1 MTSLAVDPTNA
12 SVVYAG
18 AAGGGVWKS
27 INGGTTW
34 APLTDS
40 QASLAIGALGIS
52 ANGQVIYA
60 GTGEDNGSD
69 SQYGQG
75 ILVSTNG
82 GSSWTLTGQSVFA
95 GRHIG
100 SIAVDRSNS
109 SHALAATDVGL
120 YTTNNAGTT
129 WTQNTQILT
138 QITAIGPAT
147 GGIFQVVQAPDNS
160 LQFWATAGD
169 RCQTEFGDVLVSG
182 DGGSTWSQS
191 LDVFLASGGTAA
203 ASRIALGVG
212 SGGTVYAALSDC
224 NGNGLA
230 LLKLSSSVWANIGLG
245 LGLDYFNVSGAKT
258 GQGDYDNVVAVDPT
272 SNNHVVFGGVT
283 IVASSDGGST
293 YTDIGNV
300 YGEAAAP
307 GGFIH
312 PDFHAIA
319 FTAANSFYVGNDG
332 GVWKTTDLGGSG
344 QSSDWVNL
352 NATLNTVQFFR
363 GISPDLTH
371 LLGGAQDN
379 GSAGNLPGSAPLPG
393 WQGYHGGDGG
403 FTAVNASGGA
413 TTLYAEYPH
422 LGIER
427 GSWTLDSSDQ
437 YSPYDSFQAAA
448 PCISGSGPACGD
460 PSGFTAPFRMDPTN
474 PQRLIAGTNKVYQS
488 TSGGAPGSWTA
499 ISSDLTT
506 GTTVFASGDFLS
518 AITMGQKA
526 GQTGI
531 IFTGSF
537 EVGFHLYKNFARRF
551 PKPVI
556 VEMGGKNPAIVSRK
570 ADLDEAAEGIMRSAF
585 GFSGQKCSANSRV
598 YVERP
603 VLADFTRRLVEKTE
617 AITIGDPVERQN
629 WLGPVVN
636 QRAVDRYGQAVS
648 EARQDGREPIQRE
661 EDRAEQS
668 GAPDLAEAQKG
679 PEGNRDQGRDERR
692 TPRHEEGEERDAD
705 DISRHVSG
713 TPAGRRG

>member
-1 MTSLAVDPTNA
+1 MTSRGEILARLFRAVVVLASLAGLVSAPAKVAYPSAFGASTYASSRPLNGSLATSNSPPRVTEPLPSSTRPAGRPVGPPVHHPVPNLDENPPPLAAAPSSLSVAPSGNRAEQLTTTAASWTAIGPMPIVDERCCGSTPGTNVGTASGRVTSLAVDPTNA

-34 APLTDS
+34 TPLTDS

-82 GSSWTLTGQSVFA
+82 GSSWTLTGQGVFA

-120 YTTNNAGTT
+120 YTTNNTGTT

-169 RCQTEFGDVLVSG
+169 RCQTEFGDILVSG
-182 DGGSTWSQS
+182 DSGNTWSQS
-191 LDVFLASGGTAA
+191 LDVYLASSGTAA
-203 ASRIALGVG
+203 ASRIALDVG

-224 NGNGLA
+224 NGKRLA
-230 LLKLSSSVWANIGLG
+230 LLKLSSSVWARIDLG
-245 LGLDYFNVSGAKT
+245 LGLDYFNLSGGQT

-283 IVASSDGGST
+283 IVASSDGGNT

-319 FTAANSFYVGNDG
+319 FTGANSFYVGNDG
-332 GVWKTTDLGGSG
+332 GIWKTTDLGGSG

-379 GSAGNLPGSAPLPG
+379 GSLGNLPGSASLPG

-413 TTLYAEYPH
+413 TTVYAEYPH
-422 LGIER
+422 LVIER
-427 GSWTLDSSDQ
+427 GSWTLNSSDQ

-448 PCISGSGPACGD
+448 PCISGSEPACGD

-499 ISSDLTT
+499 TSPNASHLT
-506 GTTVFASGDFLS
+506 
-518 AITMGQKA
+518 
-526 GQTGI
+526 
-531 IFTGSF
+531 
-537 EVGFHLYKNFARRF
+537 
-551 PKPVI
+551 
-556 VEMGGKNPAIVSRK
+556 RK
-570 ADLDEAAEGIMRSAF
+570 
-585 GFSGQKCSANSRV
+585 
-598 YVERP
+598 
-603 VLADFTRRLVEKTE
+603 
-617 AITIGDPVERQN
+617 
-629 WLGPVVN
+629 
-636 QRAVDRYGQAVS
+636 
-648 EARQDGREPIQRE
+648 
-661 EDRAEQS
+661 
-668 GAPDLAEAQKG
+668 
-679 PEGNRDQGRDERR
+679 
-692 TPRHEEGEERDAD
+692 
-705 DISRHVSG
+705 
-713 TPAGRRG
+713 